1 MSASTLQAPATNPSN
16 RPPAAF
22 RPAGPCVM
30 VIFGIT
36 GDLTKRLLFPALYYL
51 AEQKLLPEEF
61 AVAGYALGDMDEKG
75 LRDMLAEDLRTVVKT
90 ADAGIIDWLCS
101 RVRFVRAGFDD
112 NEGWRNLHNVLEEL
126 DREYHSGG
134 NYLFYMATSP
144 DFFLDVAR
152 RLAAEGLL
160 EQKNGQWR
168 RVIFEKPF
176 GRDVGSARAL
186 NHELNGLMRE
196 DQIFRIDHYLGKE
209 TVQNIL
215 VFRFA
220 NGIFEPIWNRRYV
233 DHVQITVAETVGVER
248 RGGYYDHTGALRD
261 MAPNHLFQL
270 LALTAMEPPSSFSAT
285 ALHNEQVKVL
295 EAVPPISP
303 LECKYCTIRGQYV
316 AGLIEG
322 EPVTGYRQEPFVSP
336 VSQTETYV
344 AMKVMVDNW
353 RWAGVPFYIRTG
365 KRLPRRETEIMI
377 QFRNPPMLLFRKS
390 RTTLPQANRLMI
402 KVQPEESISLEFDAK
417 VPGPAVTT
425 QQVEMRFCYFDYFG
439 MENRTGYET
448 LLYDAMVGDNSL
460 FKRADM
466 IEAGWT
472 LVQPVLDAWA
482 EGSGRDLH
490 FYAAGSDGPDAA
502 DLMMEQDHR
511 AWRSLQ

>member
-1 MSASTLQAPATNPSN
+1 
-16 RPPAAF
+16 
-22 RPAGPCVM
+22 M

-61 AVAGYALGDMDEKG
+61 AVVGYAIGDLDEQG
-75 LRDMLAEDLRTVVKT
+75 LRDKLAGDVRAVVPH
-90 ADAGIIDWLCS
+90 AESSIVEWLVS
-101 RVRFVRAGFDD
+101 RVHFIAAGFDD
-112 NEGWRNLHNVLEEL
+112 PTGWMRLHECLAAVNEQ
-126 DREYHSGG
+126 YHTAG

-152 RLAAEGLL
+152 RVGDEGLL
-160 EQKNGQWR
+160 KQDDGQWR
-168 RVIFEKPF
+168 RIIFEKPF
-176 GRDVGSARAL
+176 GRDLASAREL
-186 NHELNGLMRE
+186 NHQLTTFMRE
-196 DQIFRIDHYLGKE
+196 DQVFRIDHYLGKE

-220 NGIFEPIWNRRYV
+220 NGIFEPIWNRRYI

-295 EAVPPISP
+295 EAVPPVSP
-303 LECKYCTIRGQYV
+303 ADCKHCTVRGQYV
-316 AGLIEG
+316 AGIIDET
-322 EPVTGYRQEPFVSP
+322 PVTGYRQEPLVSP

-344 AMKVMVDNW
+344 ALKVLVDNW

-365 KRLPRRETEIMI
+365 KRLPKRKTEIAI
-377 QFRNPPMLLFRKS
+377 QFRNPPLTLFRKS
-390 RTTLPQANRLMI
+390 RTTLPQANRLI
-402 KVQPEESISLEFDAK
+402 ISVQPEESIFLQFDAK
-417 VPGPAVTT
+417 IPGPVVTT
-425 QQVEMRFCYFDYFG
+425 QQVDMRFSYADYFG
-439 MENRTGYET
+439 VENRTGYET

-460 FKRADM
+460 FKRSDM
-466 IEAGWT
+466 IEDGWA
-472 LVQPVLDAWA
+472 LVQPVLDAWSN
-482 EGSGRDLH
+482 GPGRDLQ
-490 FYAAGSDGPDAA
+490 FYAAGADGPDAA
-502 DLMMEQDHR
+502 DAMMEQDRR
-511 AWRSLQ
+511 AWRPLQ

>member
-1 MSASTLQAPATNPSN
+1 MSTPVSD
-16 RPPAAF
+16 PPAQTSVRSALPK
-22 RPAGPCVM
+22 PAGPCVM

-61 AVAGYALGDMDEKG
+61 AVVGYAIGDLDEQG
-75 LRDMLAEDLRTVVKT
+75 LRDKLAGDVRAVVPH
-90 ADAGIIDWLCS
+90 AESSIVEWLVS
-101 RVRFVRAGFDD
+101 RVHFIAAGFDD
-112 NEGWRNLHNVLEEL
+112 PTGWMRLHECLAAVNEQ
-126 DREYHSGG
+126 YHTAG

-152 RLAAEGLL
+152 RVGDEGLL
-160 EQKNGQWR
+160 KQDDGQWR
-168 RVIFEKPF
+168 RIIFEKPF
-176 GRDVGSARAL
+176 GRDLASAREL
-186 NHELNGLMRE
+186 NHQLTTFMRE
-196 DQIFRIDHYLGKE
+196 DQVFRIDHYLGKE

-220 NGIFEPIWNRRYV
+220 NGIFEPIWNRRYI

-295 EAVPPISP
+295 EAVPPVSP
-303 LECKYCTIRGQYV
+303 ADCKHCTVRGQYV
-316 AGLIEG
+316 AGIIDET
-322 EPVTGYRQEPFVSP
+322 PVTGYRQEPLVSP

-344 AMKVMVDNW
+344 ALKVLVDNW

-365 KRLPRRETEIMI
+365 KRLPKRKTEIAI
-377 QFRNPPMLLFRKS
+377 QFRNPPLTLFRKS
-390 RTTLPQANRLMI
+390 RTTLPQANRLI
-402 KVQPEESISLEFDAK
+402 ISVQPEESIFLQFDAK
-417 VPGPAVTT
+417 IPGPVVTT
-425 QQVEMRFCYFDYFG
+425 QQVDMRFSYADYFG
-439 MENRTGYET
+439 VENRTGYET

-460 FKRADM
+460 FKRSDM
-466 IEAGWT
+466 IEAGWA
-472 LVQPVLDAWA
+472 LVQPVLDAWGNGPA
-482 EGSGRDLH
+482 RDLH
-490 FYAAGSDGPDAA
+490 FYAAGDDGPDAA
-502 DLMMEQDHR
+502 DAMMEQDR
-511 AWRSLQ
+511 REWRPLT